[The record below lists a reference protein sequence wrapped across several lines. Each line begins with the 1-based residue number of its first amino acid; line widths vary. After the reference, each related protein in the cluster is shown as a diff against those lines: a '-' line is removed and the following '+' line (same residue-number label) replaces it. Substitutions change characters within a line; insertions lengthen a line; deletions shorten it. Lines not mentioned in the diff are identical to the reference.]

1 MCPVVYIVAA
11 DECSVLRDD
20 SASGAANYPAA
31 KLIHFGDVLEGV
43 AYLSRR
49 LLENR
54 SGFPGPTVERQLLAT
69 ALANRL
75 MRRSS
80 R

>member
-1 MCPVVYIVAA
+1 MVDVVAA
-11 DECSVLRDD
+11 VKRIVYCTDD
-20 SASGAANYPAA
+20 SVSGAANYPAA

-54 SGFPGPTVERQLLAT
+54 SGFPGPTVERRLLT
-69 ALANRL
+69 TELANRL
-75 MRRSS
+75 LRRYS

>member
-1 MCPVVYIVAA
+1 MLPYI
-11 DECSVLRDD
+11 DEVCVL
-20 SASGAANYPAA
+20 GVENYPAA

-54 SGFPGPTVERQLLAT
+54 SGFPGPTVERQLLARE
-69 ALANRL
+69 LANRIT
-75 MRRSS
+75 RRFI

>member
-1 MCPVVYIVAA
+1 MNDICV
-11 DECSVLRDD
+11 EG
-20 SASGAANYPAA
+20 ASKYPAA
-31 KLIHFGDVLEGV
+31 KLVHFGDVLEGV

-54 SGFPGPTVERQLLAT
+54 GALAGPAVERQLLAT
-69 ALANRL
+69 ELANRFL
-75 MRRSS
+75 PRRYP